1 MRVAAGGEQQNKV
14 ILSGCFPLG
23 GFGGD
28 FHPRMPNKFLMMV
41 GRELFL
47 YMEGLPAKCF
57 ASQVF
62 KSLQISECPDS
73 DYGCVSR
80 SPVYEPSSTWRLVE
94 LASSE
99 GGSFRGGA
107 AAGGGWGLRDEE

>member
-57 ASQVF
+57 CQPSV
-62 KSLQISECPDS
+62 QIIADF
-73 DYGCVSR
+73 GVSGFGLWMCFA
-80 SPVYEPSSTWRLVE
+80 V
-94 LASSE
+94 A
-99 GGSFRGGA
+99 
-107 AAGGGWGLRDEE
+107 GLRA